1 MRAKTVRRA
10 CNSDSTSWRGL
21 LPAASVLLVG
31 MLFLAALAAAPK
43 AWRGQIA
50 LVFAP
55 NAGAAE
61 IMTAV
66 AAMEA
71 RLVRS
76 GGLGNLVV
84 VSFDRETSYAEL
96 RRHGA
101 WLALDPVLAGACA
114 LLLAEPLPSPGT
126 QGGQEHKAE

>member
-1 MRAKTVRRA
+1 MSAKTARRA
-10 CNSDSTSWRGL
+10 CKTETVSWRGL
-21 LPAASVLLVG
+21 LPAVGVLLLG
-31 MLFLAALAAAPK
+31 MLFLAGLTAAPK
-43 AWRGQIA
+43 AWRGQMA

-55 NAGAAE
+55 DASAAE
-61 IMTAV
+61 IVTAV
-66 AAMEA
+66 AAMDA

-114 LLLAEPLPSPGT
+114 LLLAEPSPDTGT
-126 QGGQEHKAE
+126 QGGRT

>member
-1 MRAKTVRRA
+1 MRANTARRT

-21 LPAASVLLVG
+21 LPAAGVLLVG
-31 MLFLAALAAAPK
+31 MLFLAGLTAAPK
-43 AWRGQIA
+43 AWRGQMA

-71 RLVRS
+71 RMVRS

-114 LLLAEPLPSPGT
+114 LLLAEPSPDTGT
-126 QGGQEHKAE
+126 QGGRT